1 MADVLGKSVCFHTL
15 SQIFKIP
22 GYQVYQKNRI
32 GLGGGI
38 LTAIDENIGSVLVSS
53 TESEILVVQTKI
65 GGLDLRVINA
75 YGPQELDSEK
85 ENVYQ
90 FWRDLKKEVILAKSS
105 NCKIL
110 IQMDANAKV
119 GCEIIRNDP
128 QFPVQQWRIIAGA
141 N

>member
-1 MADVLGKSVCFHTL
+1 MKRKKKCPRGNSKKKNYNKKLNISLFGTNSNGLKGKIDSLNNSLKQFGMPSFVTIQETKL
-15 SQIFKIP
+15 RSNNFKIP

-65 GGLDLRVINA
+65 GDLDLRVINA

-90 FWRDLKKEVILAKSS
+90 FWRDL
-105 NCKIL
+105 
-110 IQMDANAKV
+110 
-119 GCEIIRNDP
+119 
-128 QFPVQQWRIIAGA
+128 
-141 N
+141 